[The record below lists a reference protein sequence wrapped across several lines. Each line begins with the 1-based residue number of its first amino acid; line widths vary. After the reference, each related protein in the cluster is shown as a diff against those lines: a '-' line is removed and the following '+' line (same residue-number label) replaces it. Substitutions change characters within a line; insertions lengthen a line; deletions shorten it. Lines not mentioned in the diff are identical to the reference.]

1 MSEQSPD
8 NFSVFTPDN
17 NSDNSSN
24 PATPGVAVGSQS
36 GQESQSLS

>member
-1 MSEQSPD
+1 MPEQSP
-8 NFSVFTPDN
+8 NNLSSLTPDN
-17 NSDNSSN
+17 SSDNSSN